1 MPYFSNFPRSSEY
14 VSLKV
19 MFPLPQMVQCT
30 RYLGAALDTTNVFES
45 GVSKFTSIALLLAD
59 QEKIDS
65 FWENDKIADR
75 TLMQGW
81 FP

>member
-1 MPYFSNFPRSSEY
+1 MPYFSNFPRSSED

-19 MFPLPQMVQCT
+19 MFPLPQMAQCT

-45 GVSKFTSIALLLAD
+45 GVSKFTSLAAD
-59 QEKIDS
+59 QEMIDS
-65 FWENDKIADR
+65 FWENKKIADR
-75 TLMQGW
+75 TPMQGW